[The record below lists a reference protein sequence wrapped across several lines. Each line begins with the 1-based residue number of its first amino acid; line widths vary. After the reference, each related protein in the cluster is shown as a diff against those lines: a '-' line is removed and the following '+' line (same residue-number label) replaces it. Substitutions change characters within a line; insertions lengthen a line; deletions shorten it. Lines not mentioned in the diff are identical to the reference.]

1 MKLIK
6 HGQQHLEDNNM
17 TYVQHWKFAVGH
29 GLICLEAGFFLIV
42 HGFFPC
48 FFQKAGSILF
58 RTLNKSFNQH
68 QKDIKHK
75 A

>member
-6 HGQQHLEDNNM
+6 HGQQHLQDNNM
-17 TYVQHWKFAVGH
+17 TYGQHWKFAVGH
-29 GLICLEAGFFLIV
+29 GLLCLEAGFFLIV

-48 FFQKAGSILF
+48 FFQKAGSILV

-68 QKDIKHK
+68 HRDIRHK
-75 A
+75 I